1 MLRGINHTLARR
13 TPHVEAAQAYL
24 ARLRE
29 SSRRPQWQALRLIA
43 GKLWPEC
50 DPLLAP
56 WDKLTTTAMTFV
68 QAWLIKTYAP
78 ATARRA
84 MAALRGVVRELW
96 RLKAIT
102 AEQRDRLLD
111 LAPVRGSRPPAGR
124 ALTSHEI
131 RELYKHADRPEK
143 AILAGLLWAG
153 MRRSELASVSHSEW
167 KDEMLRL
174 TIRGKGDKVRYV
186 WLYGHPAWHFYNGG
200 MTAAGM
206 WRALRRLAKKA
217 GVPPFSPH
225 DLRRTYASLCL
236 GNGIDLATVQQAMG
250 HADPRTTSRYDRR
263 AEEAQIEA
271 AKKLA
276 TVAGSVYTGG

>member
-1 MLRGINHTLARR
+1 MRDSLARR
-13 TPHVEAAQAYL
+13 APHVEAAQAYL

-29 SSRRPQWQALRLIA
+29 SSRRPQWQALRLISS
-43 GKLWPEC
+43 KLWPEC
-50 DPLLAP
+50 NPLLAR
-56 WDKLTTTAMTFV
+56 WDYLTPVKMTFV
-68 QAWLIKTYAP
+68 QAWLVKTYAP

-96 RLKAIT
+96 RLEAIT

-124 ALTSHEI
+124 ALTIDEI
-131 RELYKHADRPEK
+131 RGLYHWADHREK

-153 MRRSELASVSHSEW
+153 LRRAELASATHSEW
-167 KDEMLRL
+167 KDDTLCL
-174 TIRGKGDKVRYV
+174 TVRGKGDKVRSV
-186 WLYGHPAWHFYNGG
+186 WLYGLPSRHFYQTGVKS
-200 MTAAGM
+200 AGM
-206 WRALRRLAKKA
+206 WRILHQLAAKA
-217 GVPPFSPH
+217 RVPHFSPH

-263 AEEAQIEA
+263 AEAAQIEA

-276 TVAGSVYTGG
+276 TVAGSVYTGGQS